1 MAKAYPSKPINSFH
15 NAKNMKTGKRRPV
28 ERFIAFLLG
37 VFFFVLLWWLLS
49 LWMEGEGLHYL
60 PDPWRIF
67 GRVGELLFQSGALK
81 TYAAF
86 GYTFLKMLI
95 GFAFSFLLAGML
107 GTIGALFPLFASFE
121 KSHILLFRSVPT
133 AGIALL
139 LGTAFW
145 LELPSWHPFIPSIL
159 TFLVAFPIL
168 YQAFLDGIVSI
179 PSEEK
184 DALRLDG
191 AERKMKTVYSIYW
204 PDASGYIGL
213 GLSQAF
219 GLSFKVTIMSEIV
232 TNSGTSKM
240 EGIGTLIGKAIQ
252 ENADLNLA
260 IAYSLIAVLAVFLAD
275 GLLLLTKS
283 VLKAKTLKGD

>member
-1 MAKAYPSKPINSFH
+1 M
-15 NAKNMKTGKRRPV
+15 
-28 ERFIAFLLG
+28 
-37 VFFFVLLWWLLS
+37 
-49 LWMEGEGLHYL
+49 

-67 GRVGELLFQSGALK
+67 ERTGALLFQSAAPK
-81 TYAAF
+81 TYGAF

-95 GFAFSFLLAGML
+95 GFAVSFFLAAIL
-107 GTIGALFPLFASFE
+107 GTIGALFPLFSSFE
-121 KSHILLFRSVPT
+121 KSHILFFRSVPT

-145 LELPSWHPFIPSIL
+145 LELPSLHPFIPSIL

-168 YQAFLDGIVSI
+168 YQAFLDGILSI
-179 PSEEK
+179 PREER

-191 AERKMKTVYSIYW
+191 AERKVRTVYSIYW
-204 PDASGYIGL
+204 LDASGYIGL
-213 GLSQAF
+213 ALSQAF

-252 ENADLNLA
+252 EDADLNLA

-275 GLLLLTKS
+275 GLLLVTKS
-283 VLKAKTLKGD
+283 ILKAKADREAR